1 MKKEKKERKPGTGQ
15 HGKQGRPIK
24 AIKLVAFGGTI
35 EPEILENID
44 NLAKAYGVK
53 RARMIRQILTN
64 AIQQKPSELP

>member
-1 MKKEKKERKPGTGQ
+1 MKKEKAPRRPGTGL

-35 EPEILENID
+35 EPEILADID
-44 NLAKAYGVK
+44 DLAKAYGVK

-64 AIQQKPSELP
+64 AIQKLPSELP